1 MPYNGGS
8 ITDSEFFKAACR
20 WKSTTD
26 IKTAAAWWNAFCEV
40 IYREIYLNGSCR
52 IPNIGKIVTEFRDK
66 TTYTTKDI
74 NGKTISYEVPERLY
88 PQFIPHDDFIN
99 DINMR
104 GVTRAY
110 RKRLA
115 KRAPTKRDIMRDM
128 RAKSI
133 SVAESETMKKSK
145 QYQEDFQ
152 KLLREKSQNF
162 RGTNVVEE
170 ESDE

>member
-20 WKSTTD
+20 WKNSND
-26 IKTAAAWWNAFCEV
+26 VKTAVAWWNAFGEV
-40 IYREIYLNGSCR
+40 IDREIYLTCSCR
-52 IPNIGKIVTEFRDK
+52 IPSIGKSVTEDRDK

-74 NGKTISYEVPERLY
+74 NGRTVSYEVPERLY
-88 PQFIPHDDFIN
+88 PQFVPQDDFIN
-99 DINMR
+99 DINMK
-104 GVTRAY
+104 GVTRTY
-110 RKRLA
+110 RKRLS

-128 RAKSI
+128 RAKSMA
-133 SVAESETMKKSK
+133 VEESKTMKKSK

-162 RGTNVVEE
+162 RGTTLEE

>member
-1 MPYNGGS
+1 
-8 ITDSEFFKAACR
+8 
-20 WKSTTD
+20 
-26 IKTAAAWWNAFCEV
+26 
-40 IYREIYLNGSCR
+40 
-52 IPNIGKIVTEFRDK
+52 
-66 TTYTTKDI
+66 
-74 NGKTISYEVPERLY
+74 
-88 PQFIPHDDFIN
+88 
-99 DINMR
+99 MR

-110 RKRLA
+110 RKRLT

-133 SVAESETMKKSK
+133 AVAESETMKKSK

-162 RGTNVVEE
+162 RGTTMEE